1 MKGTQDSVLIERSIA
16 GDTRAFGVLVERYQ
30 DYIFT
35 VVYRMLKVREEAEEV
50 AQDSFLKAYAALPSF
65 RGDSKF
71 STWLYRIAYRKALD
85 KIRMNK
91 RGFSSLEITDN
102 TLGMAFEE
110 LENGLEFMLREERN
124 ELVKRV
130 ILELPEQEA
139 AIITLFYFEEQSIKE
154 IAVITGLSEDNVKVK
169 LYRSRKILF
178 ALLENYMLSSISEKN
193 GKAI

>member
-1 MKGTQDSVLIERSIA
+1 MTVTNDKVLIERSIA

-35 VVYRMLKVREEAEEV
+35 IVYRMLKDREEAEEI
-50 AQDSFLKAYAALPSF
+50 AQDSFLKAYEALSTF

-71 STWLYRIAYRKALD
+71 STWLYRIAYRKSLD

-91 RGFSSLEITDN
+91 RGISTLEITEN
-102 TLGMAFEE
+102 SKGIGFED
-110 LENGLEFMLREERN
+110 LENGLDFMLREERCD
-124 ELVKRV
+124 LVQKC

-139 AIITLFYFEEQSIKE
+139 AIITLYYFEDQSVKE
-154 IAVITGLSEDNVKVK
+154 ISAITELTEDNVKVK

-178 ALLENYMLSSISEKN
+178 SLLENYMFSSISEKN